1 MVLEINHSLTYRY
14 SRPVYLEPYT
24 LRLTPRS
31 DGAQVLHAFDLR
43 VDPEPQHASAAVDL
57 EGVTSHCLHFSGL
70 HDSLCISTRAVVET
84 RRTNPYDFLLS
95 DAAYSRLP
103 LVYPAEQRVLLQSYL
118 QRGGAEPRVDALAGT
133 LALDNR
139 DGTLDFLA
147 SLTHRIHQVCR
158 NEHRESG
165 APRRPGDTLARAR
178 GSCRDLAVLWMD
190 ACRAAGLAARFVSGY
205 KLGGDDDSEHHLHAW
220 AEVYLP
226 GGGWRG
232 FDPSTGLAV
241 VDRHVALAA
250 SAFPALASPGQGS
263 FRGEALSELA
273 TAVAVKK
280 CAAKLPLTVP

>member
-1 MVLEINHSLTYRY
+1 MILEITHSLTYRY
-14 SRPVYLEPYT
+14 SQPVYLEPYI

-31 DGAQVLHAFDLR
+31 DGAQALQTFELR
-43 VDPEPQHASAAVDL
+43 IDPKPQHSSAAADL
-57 EGVTSHCLHFSGL
+57 DGATSHCLHFSGS
-70 HDSLCISTRAVVET
+70 HDRLCISTRSVVET
-84 RRTNPYDFLLS
+84 LRTNPYDFLLR
-95 DAAYSRLP
+95 DAAYSRIP
-103 LVYPAEQRVLLQSYL
+103 LAYPGELRAALQIYL
-118 QRGGAEPRVDALAGT
+118 QRGEADPQVDALART

-147 SLTHRIHQVCR
+147 DLTRRIHQVWR

-165 APRRPGDTLARAR
+165 APRRPGETLTLAR
-178 GSCRDLAVLWMD
+178 GTCRDLAVLWMD
-190 ACRAAGLAARFVSGY
+190 ACRAAGVAARFVSGY
-205 KLGGDDDSEHHLHAW
+205 KLGEGDDSEHHLHAW
-220 AEVYLP
+220 AEAYLP

-273 TAVAVKK
+273 TEVAVRQRV
-280 CAAKLPLTVP
+280 AKLPLTMP